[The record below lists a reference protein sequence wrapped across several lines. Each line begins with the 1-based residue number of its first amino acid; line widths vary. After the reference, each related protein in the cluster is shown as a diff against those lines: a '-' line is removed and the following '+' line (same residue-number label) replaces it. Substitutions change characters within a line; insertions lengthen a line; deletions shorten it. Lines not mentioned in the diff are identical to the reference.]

1 MESQVRVGRGCFGL
15 DNYEMSTTNLM
26 PLSPGQEHLVC
37 FEIHLFF
44 LYVADMDSTVERKGG
59 RG

>member
-1 MESQVRVGRGCFGL
+1 
-15 DNYEMSTTNLM
+15 
-26 PLSPGQEHLVC
+26 VC